1 MAERKLEIGQRF
13 RKTDSAGMV
22 FEVVEFVQYGNLP
35 HVLIAPID
43 DPEDRRLFA
52 VAALFDKRGFVAVS
66 GRKLPRPSSAG
77 RLKFSGKGGKG

>member
-43 DPEDRRLFA
+43 DPVDRRIFA
-52 VAALFDKRGFVAVS
+52 VAALFDKCGFVADSS
-66 GRKLPRPSSAG
+66 GKLPQPGSAG
-77 RLKFSGKGGKG
+77 RLRLSDT